1 MEDLKILFTQTYTEN
16 KWTSTESRS
25 GIGSH
30 LEYTES
36 IRKLITEL
44 IDGGVGYIWDCSCGD
59 WNWMKEIRES
69 LPNYVG
75 NDIVDELIEL
85 NTKKFGSDTIKFQC
99 GDMLEELKKL
109 ESASVDL
116 LLCRHTLEHLSTDY
130 VTNVIKEIRR
140 VSKTALITSNTGGNS
155 PLNPNGYNSRGI
167 NLGIDEYFQILG
179 EPKSKHWDSIGKQ
192 GNSSSNLNLYEFKNN
207 I

>member
-1 MEDLKILFTQTYTEN
+1 
-16 KWTSTESRS
+16 
-25 GIGSH
+25 

-36 IRKLITEL
+36 IRKLIVEL
-44 IDGGVGYIWDCSCGD
+44 IDGGVKYIWDCSCGD

-109 ESASVDL
+109 KSASVDL

-140 VSKTALITSNTGGNS
+140 VSKKALITSNNGGNS
-155 PLNPNGYNSRGI
+155 LLNPNGYNSRGI

-179 EPKSKHWDSIGKQ
+179 EPKSKHWDSIGEQ

>member
-1 MEDLKILFTQTYTEN
+1 MDLKGLFTKTYKEN
-16 KWTSTESRS
+16 KWTSNESRS
-25 GIGSH
+25 GIGSQ

-36 IRKLITEL
+36 IRKLIIEL
-44 IDGGVGYIWDCSCGD
+44 IDGGVEYIWDCSCGD

-69 LPNYVG
+69 LPNYMG

-140 VSKTALITSNTGGNS
+140 VSKKALITSNNGGNS
-155 PLNPNGYNSRGI
+155 LLNPNGYNSRGI

-179 EPKSKHWDSIGKQ
+179 EPKSKHWDSIGEQ

>member
-1 MEDLKILFTQTYTEN
+1 MDLKELFTKTYTEN
-16 KWTSTESRS
+16 KWSSNESRS

-36 IRKLITEL
+36 IRKLIVEL
-44 IDGGVGYIWDCSCGD
+44 IDGGVEYIWDCSCGD
-59 WNWMKEIRES
+59 WNWMKEIKES

-130 VTNVIKEIRR
+130 VINVIKEICR
-140 VSKTALITSNTGGNS
+140 VSKKALITTTSNSGNS
-155 PLNPNGYNSRGI
+155 PLNPNGYDARGI
-167 NLGIDEYFQILG
+167 NLGIDEYFEILG
-179 EPKSKHWDSIGKQ
+179 EPKSKHWDSIGEQ

>member
-140 VSKTALITSNTGGNS
+140 VSKTALITSNNGGNS
-155 PLNPNGYNSRGI
+155 LLNPNGYNSRGI

-179 EPKSKHWDSIGKQ
+179 EPKSKHWDSIGEQ

>member
-36 IRKLITEL
+36 IRKLIVEL
-44 IDGGVGYIWDCSCGD
+44 IDGGVKYIWDCSCGD

-140 VSKTALITSNTGGNS
+140 VSKKALITSNNGGNS
-155 PLNPNGYNSRGI
+155 LLNPNGYNSRGI

-179 EPKSKHWDSIGKQ
+179 EPKSKHWDSIGEQ